1 MTAET
6 KGSKFSPALLVF
18 LLFPVFGILAAVLM
32 SLAAGGGTAANE
44 TLAGQSAP
52 QLMNFAAPDFQ
63 LNDLNGAPV
72 TLADLRGRVVF
83 VNFWATWCA
92 PCVKEFPEFQKFV
105 RQQGENGAVVL
116 ALNAY
121 DTPEKIQEFLR
132 SLAIND
138 VRVLLDSKGETE
150 RAYGVVNLPV
160 TFIIDAEG
168 KVRYMR
174 AGTMTAADMQA
185 YVAQVS

>member
-1 MTAET
+1 MRGGVLAVAVVLVA
-6 KGSKFSPALLVF
+6 GAVFALLSRDST
-18 LLFPVFGILAAVLM
+18 PPPI
-32 SLAAGGGTAANE
+32 S
-44 TLAGQSAP
+44 AGQ
-52 QLMNFAAPDFQ
+52 AAPRFELRRLDG
-63 LNDLNGAPV
+63 GASIR
-72 TLADLRGRVVF
+72 LDDLRGRVVL